1 MVLADGWR
9 GGTTPGAEVAG
20 HLGNRTGLEPR
31 QDPMNPASGSDA
43 VIGRMEMRIQK
54 CNICATWVAFAMVGA
69 IAAASP
75 TVFAA
80 TGAGSSSEASP
91 AATSGS
97 PGRRPVEQGQPAAGN
112 YGPGYGPGYGRG
124 RGMMGG
130 WNGGYGPGMMG
141 RWSGEYGPG
150 MMNGW
155 GGGWGGGYGMGPGMM
170 RGRGLAAIGLDLSA
184 EQETRIE
191 KIHAEVADARWSLA
205 GKVFAAVGEL
215 HELLAGEAPDRAAVQ
230 AAYKKLSDLRLQQIE
245 ATLDTRAKVDAVL
258 TQEQR
263 ERLQSWRGDAFGP
276 VR

>member
-1 MVLADGWR
+1 MGLADGRR
-9 GGTTPGAEVAG
+9 GGAPPGAGVPD
-20 HLGNRTGLEPR
+20 HRRTRTGFEPR
-31 QDPMNPASGSDA
+31 EDQMNPASDSDA
-43 VIGRMEMRIQK
+43 IERGVNMRIQK
-54 CNICATWVAFAMVGA
+54 CKVRATWVALVVAGA
-69 IAAASP
+69 VAAVSP
-75 TVFAA
+75 AGFAA

-91 AATSGS
+91 AVTPGS
-97 PGRRPVEQGQPAAGN
+97 PARRPAEQGQSAAGN

-130 WNGGYGPGMMG
+130 WDGDYGL
-141 RWSGEYGPG
+141 G

-184 EQETRIE
+184 EQETQVE

-205 GKVFAAVGEL
+205 GKVFAAMGEL

-230 AAYKKLSDLRLQQIE
+230 AAYRKLSDLRLQQLE

-258 TQEQR
+258 TPEQR
-263 ERLQSWRGDAFGP
+263 ERLQGWRHGAFGP